1 MKINKQRMD
10 LLSIS
15 RYSMS
20 SQYSTEAIIK
30 QIGSGI
36 LSGGVIG
43 VLISKGQHII
53 ACLTFT
59 SIGLIDVAYHFNYS
73 QAHITHLTYE
83 RFRTQRDIRSR
94 FNNLQRNIQRE
105 LREPPDDLN
114 QELQWFWNDLR
125 RYIDQH
131 IYYGMGFSMAFLLTV
146 VLFPKTR
153 H

>member
-1 MKINKQRMD
+1 MN

-20 SQYSTEAIIK
+20 LQYSTEAIIK

-36 LSGGVIG
+36 LSGSVVGALIG
-43 VLISKGQHII
+43 KGQNII

-59 SIGLIDVAYHFNYS
+59 SIGLIDAAYHFNYS
-73 QAHITHLTYE
+73 QAHLTHLTYE
-83 RFRTQRDIRSR
+83 RFQTQRGIRSR

-105 LREPPDDLN
+105 LRDSPDDFN
-114 QELQWFWNDLR
+114 QEIQWVWNDLR

-146 VLFPKTR
+146 VLLPKTR
-153 H
+153 Y

>member
-1 MKINKQRMD
+1 
-10 LLSIS
+10 
-15 RYSMS
+15 MS
-20 SQYSTEAIIK
+20 SQYSTEAIVK

-43 VLISKGQHII
+43 ALVSKGQNLV
-53 ACLTFT
+53 ACLAFT
-59 SIGLIDVAYHFNYS
+59 SIGLVDAAYHFNYS
-73 QAHITHLTYE
+73 QAHITHLIYE
-83 RFRTQRDIRSR
+83 RSRTQRDIRSR

-105 LREPPDDLN
+105 LRDTPDDYN
-114 QELQWFWNDLR
+114 QELQWLWGDLR

-146 VLFPKTR
+146 VLIPKGR